1 MPAASWIGCRAARF
15 KGRATRPAR
24 VCPDGPISLPREG
37 KLRPMLHALQ
47 DVNPALTHALLV
59 LAVLVWFF
67 FLRR

>member
-1 MPAASWIGCRAARF
+1 
-15 KGRATRPAR
+15 
-24 VCPDGPISLPREG
+24 
-37 KLRPMLHALQ
+37 MLHALQ